1 MESLIREQGKAMTK
15 PPFLKLFSRFISKLT
30 AVNDLVRTRNIPK
43 NLKKKSHILY
53 FKNIQ

>member
-53 FKNIQ
+53 FKNI